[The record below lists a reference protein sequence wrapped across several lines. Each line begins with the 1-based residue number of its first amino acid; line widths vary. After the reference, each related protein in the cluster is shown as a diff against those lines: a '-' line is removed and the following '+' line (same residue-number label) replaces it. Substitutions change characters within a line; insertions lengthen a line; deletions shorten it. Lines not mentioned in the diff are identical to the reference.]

1 MLKENVITYR
11 NKKDFLTSDN
21 FIIDEGSLWNFSNGK
36 LILLDDDNFVET
48 DLDLNLFQKS
58 E

>member
-1 MLKENVITYR
+1 MTYR

-21 FIIDEGSLWNFSNGK
+21 FIIDEGSLWNYSNSK
-36 LILLDDDNFVET
+36 LILLDDDNYVET
-48 DLDLNLFQKS
+48 DLDSNLFEES